1 MHPIILG
8 GSHLVLPALVGAA
21 KSIPAAQ
28 LAKYGLL
35 RGPLV
40 GFGPVLGAF
49 IGGAAT
55 VALLAPG
62 SRAWIKAHGGEL
74 LEFLKGRNPKSPG
87 ENGSSD
93 GPRPAYHAEPAAD
106 IGE

>member
-55 VALLAPG
+55 VAMLVPG
-62 SRAWIKAHGGEL
+62 SRAWIKAHAGDL
-74 LEFLKGRNPKSPG
+74 LEILKGRNPTAQEG
-87 ENGSSD
+87 NGAGGRARRS
-93 GPRPAYHAEPAAD
+93 RNAVPAAD